1 MKGENQ
7 IYRLRVEVLHR
18 VEIFRNNELSGARD
32 FHPRAL
38 PEPDMNLSTHPA
50 PIVQPELEGVSN
62 EQKAPADGE
71 RHAAA
76 NAVPFGYAPS
86 VACISGKP
94 T

>member
-1 MKGENQ
+1 MAT
-7 IYRLRVEVLHR
+7 H
-18 VEIFRNNELSGARD
+18 ELLIGIEHTLPKWPSLESSGARD

-38 PEPDMNLSTHPA
+38 PEPDMNLSAHPA

-71 RHAAA
+71 RLAAA

>member
-1 MKGENQ
+1 
-7 IYRLRVEVLHR
+7 
-18 VEIFRNNELSGARD
+18 
-32 FHPRAL
+32 
-38 PEPDMNLSTHPA
+38 MNLSTHPA

-71 RHAAA
+71 RLAAA